1 MTDQLPTG
9 GFSQKGAFEG
19 DWIAMSILLL
29 MVFAMLIWMG
39 TSGGPL
45 VGCVTC
51 QGNVAKFFSSGNT
64 STSWMIYLVVP
75 IAVASFVRN
84 LLDRVA
90 AEDESGVGEL
100 LRELDKVAPRQS
112 LKEGLNVFRFQGV
125 RAGVKAQEE
134 QNVGRSA
141 ERERKRSLREAERI
155 RQLEG
160 IAEFRQGIEEGRG
173 EGAEFEARGR
183 LAAREYALRL
193 EGERARLAAARLA
206 PTDISQL
213 GSSLAPN
220 PVLTR
225 AEVANLRRRGMTDS
239 EIAAMQG
246 IAVRR
251 FEERAGRRLQGS
263 LIVPGHRTAAGAIV
277 PPVGSLRG
285 RNARASRRAIVQ
297 AVGKISKSQAQGVN
311 KSMNARNRAFL
322 KNKKRVA
329 TQ

>member
-29 MVFAMLIWMG
+29 MVFAML
-39 TSGGPL
+39 
-45 VGCVTC
+45 
-51 QGNVAKFFSSGNT
+51 FSSGNT

-155 RQLEG
+155 RQL
-160 IAEFRQGIEEGRG
+160 
-173 EGAEFEARGR
+173 
-183 LAAREYALRL
+183 
-193 EGERARLAAARLA
+193 
-206 PTDISQL
+206 
-213 GSSLAPN
+213 
-220 PVLTR
+220 
-225 AEVANLRRRGMTDS
+225 
-239 EIAAMQG
+239 
-246 IAVRR
+246 
-251 FEERAGRRLQGS
+251 
-263 LIVPGHRTAAGAIV
+263 
-277 PPVGSLRG
+277 
-285 RNARASRRAIVQ
+285 
-297 AVGKISKSQAQGVN
+297 
-311 KSMNARNRAFL
+311 
-322 KNKKRVA
+322 
-329 TQ
+329 